1 MTLEEAF
8 QQYLI
13 YITIQFPKSEKTI
26 SGYQHELSRYLQ
38 FLKQKELVQIDE
50 IESGMLEEYVRVLSR
65 EHASA
70 SVNHAITAIRS
81 FHQFLAFRFDQP
93 DPAEYLEHLQKS
105 QALPVYCT
113 KQEIEKMM
121 AQFGQ
126 SPEDIRWHAIA
137 ELLYGCGLRVSECA
151 ELTMNQIDL
160 ELGMLRVWGK
170 GNKERLVPMPR
181 QTMRIVREYVDTVRP
196 LYQKKPT
203 SWLFITRLGK
213 KTTTASIESMIKSV
227 CIQAGIKKPITPH
240 KLRHTYATHMLEGGA
255 DLRSVQELLGH
266 SDIATTQ
273 IYTHIDR
280 HRLRAA
286 YDEELGKLMD
296 QEEGE
301 NNHEI

>member
-137 ELLYGCGLRVSECA
+137 ELLYGCVSV
-151 ELTMNQIDL
+151 N
-160 ELGMLRVWGK
+160 
-170 GNKERLVPMPR
+170 
-181 QTMRIVREYVDTVRP
+181 VR
-196 LYQKKPT
+196 
-203 SWLFITRLGK
+203 S
-213 KTTTASIESMIKSV
+213 
-227 CIQAGIKKPITPH
+227 
-240 KLRHTYATHMLEGGA
+240 
-255 DLRSVQELLGH
+255 
-266 SDIATTQ
+266 
-273 IYTHIDR
+273 
-280 HRLRAA
+280 
-286 YDEELGKLMD
+286 
-296 QEEGE
+296 
-301 NNHEI
+301 

>member
-8 QQYLI
+8 RQYLI
-13 YITIQFPKSEKTI
+13 YISIQFPKSEKTI
-26 SGYQHELSRYLQ
+26 AGYRNDLSRYFQ
-38 FLKQKELVQIDE
+38 FLAQKEIDRIDQID
-50 IESGMLEEYVRVLSR
+50 SAMLEEYVRVLAR
-65 EHASA
+65 DHAAA
-70 SVNHAITAIRS
+70 SVNHAISAIRG
-81 FHQFLAFRFDQP
+81 FHQFLAFRFDEP
-93 DPAEYLEHLQKS
+93 DPAEYLEHLQRTQS
-105 QALPVYCT
+105 LPVYCT
-113 KQEIEKMM
+113 RDEMEKIMT
-121 AQFGQ
+121 QFGH

-151 ELTMNQIDL
+151 ALTMNQVDL

-170 GNKERLVPMPR
+170 GNKERLVPMPK
-181 QTMRIVREYVDTVRP
+181 QTTKIVREYVDTVRP

-227 CIQAGIKKPITPH
+227 CIQAGIQKPITPH

-266 SDIATTQ
+266 SDITTTQ

-280 HRLRAA
+280 NRLRTA
-286 YDEELGKLMD
+286 YDEGLGKLMD
-296 QEEGE
+296 QEGE
-301 NNHEI
+301 NDDEI